1 MRKFIIAM
9 VAVSLFSAGSGLSG
23 ASGKRIDLAAV
34 VSKTEAELTLAEP
47 VNDPQ
52 QRNTEGADGYYSRC
66 NYYSQNPG
74 RSLILHV
81 RQAAPGQLRPTEQ
94 LAQISGENNKITT
107 LPGLGDKAAI
117 LSEGAASGSPRM
129 FMLYVAQANA
139 LITIGISGLNDEKTA
154 IEKTKTLARKILAQ
168 L

>member
-9 VAVSLFSAGSGLSG
+9 VAVSLLSAGGGLSG
-23 ASGKRIDLAAV
+23 ASEKRIDLAAI

-47 VNDPQ
+47 VKEPQ
-52 QRNTEGADGYYSRC
+52 QRNSDGADGYYSRC

-74 RSLILHV
+74 RSLVLRV
-81 RQAAPGQLRPTEQ
+81 RQSAPGQLEPAEQ

-107 LPGLGDKAAI
+107 LPDLGDKAAI

-129 FMLYVAQANA
+129 VMLYVAQANA
-139 LITIGISGLNDEKTA
+139 LITIGISGLDDEETA